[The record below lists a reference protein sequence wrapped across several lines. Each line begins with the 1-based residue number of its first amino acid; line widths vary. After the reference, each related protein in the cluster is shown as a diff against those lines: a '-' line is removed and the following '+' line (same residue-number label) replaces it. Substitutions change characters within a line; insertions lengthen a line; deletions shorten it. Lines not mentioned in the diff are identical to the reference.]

1 MRYRFLRFPNGKPK
15 AATFSYDDGC
25 RADIRLSKMLS
36 DYGLKGTFNLNS
48 AWLGKSET
56 EWHLTVDEIKE
67 HIISRGHEIATHG
80 AEHKANGIIRPI
92 EGILDVANCRLG
104 LEKDFD
110 IIVRGMAYPDIGIRL
125 FHNETKYEDI
135 KEYLKALDIA
145 YARTLGDKNE
155 SFDLPEDW
163 YRWLPTA
170 HHDHPDVLDMLDK
183 FVNYKLTDVYLAKRV
198 PKLFYLWGHSYEFD
212 SNNNWD
218 RIETICQKISGKDD
232 IWYATN
238 IEIYDYVQAYN
249 SLVFSADGSKIYN
262 PTVKQIWFEIDDVP
276 YTIKPNETIKIN

>member
-1 MRYRFLRFPNGKPK
+1 MRYRFLRFPNNKPK
-15 AATFSYDDGC
+15 AVTFSYDDGC

-48 AWLGKSET
+48 AWLGKT
-56 EWHLTVDEIKE
+56 ESDWHLTVDEIKE

-110 IIVRGMAYPDIGIRL
+110 IIVRGMAYPDIGICL
-125 FHNETKYEDI
+125 FHNETKYEDS
-135 KEYLKALDIA
+135 KAYLKALDIA
-145 YARTLGDKNE
+145 YARTLGGKNE

-163 YRWLPTA
+163 YKWLPTA
-170 HHDHPDVLDMLDK
+170 HHDHPEVFEMIDK
-183 FVNYKLTDVYLAKRV
+183 FVDYKLKEVYIAQRV
-198 PKLFYLWGHSYEFD
+198 PKLFYIWGHAFEFD
-212 SNNNWD
+212 NKDNWD
-218 RIETICQKISGKDD
+218 RLEKICEKISRKDD

-262 PTVKQIWFEIDDVP
+262 PTVKQIWLEIDNVT